1 MLRYLAVA
9 MCAML
14 LVVWVASVDGTAE
27 MVAEQGVEVQG
38 MEVAKRVNV
47 MYN

>member
-14 LVVWVASVDGTAE
+14 LVAWVASVEGTAKILD
-27 MVAEQGVEVQG
+27 EQGEDAQD
-38 MEVAKRVNV
+38 MEVAKRVKV
-47 MYN
+47 MY